1 MAITVEQFVAELGW
15 DIDSTQF
22 KEFQNQVKRAG
33 QDLKRLTKWIV
44 GAGAAITGMAVVT
57 NEATAQQYRLAQSVG
72 ASAET
77 VEALSHTLGGLGFDS
92 ERVVDLIEE
101 MSNKFGELK
110 GLGEMTS
117 ATDAL
122 KILNLE
128 FQNLRDLAP
137 EEQFIAIMDAA
148 KSMADQQ
155 EAVSAVDMLMGGE
168 ANKVLGYLR
177 TQEGSLRDLVTQYRA
192 LTLLTEEGR
201 EGAVRFSD
209 QWRTLTLVGKSFV
222 QEFSGQFGDAI
233 APLVE
238 HTVDWAIANKALI
251 KSEIKDWAEGLADA
265 IRDIGGFLRVLN
277 GYIQQ
282 FGGYEVVIKRI
293 GFAFAAWRIGGIVSS
308 MSKLLGNLS
317 ALTAGTGALSA
328 AFSKGGGGI
337 ASVLEGGLAM
347 LIPLLAQDIW
357 TSLHGGESAFSGI
370 AQAVADAAGK
380 VDEFIADMLGIPV
393 DEFRAGML
401 SALDAIVDGWDT
413 ADEKIAEFRDDA
425 LWAVASVL
433 DSFGQWGDGIWATL
447 EDARDRTLEGLKAFG
462 AEVLAWLADLG
473 NSVAETIA
481 GFLGDGILSRAND
494 IANMIRGVFGTA
506 PQPLHSGTGALR
518 PRLPPP
524 TLQQSSTVTNDNRQY
539 TLSPSAT
546 INGRPAGSSGE
557 ARWLTNQLEN
567 MLGQSVAALGG

>member
-22 KEFQNQVKRAG
+22 KEFQGQIERAG

-222 QEFSGQFGDAI
+222 QEFSGQFGNAI

-238 HTVDWAIANKALI
+238 DTVDWAIANKALI
-251 KSEIKDWAEGLADA
+251 KSEVKDWAEGLADA

-282 FGGYEVVIKRI
+282 FGGYEIAIKRI

-308 MSKLLGNLS
+308 ASKLIGDLRL
-317 ALTAGTGALSA
+317 ATTGAGALGKVLSSVRLSS
-328 AFSKGGGGI
+328 AFT
-337 ASVLEGGLAM
+337 GGLAL

-370 AQAVADAAGK
+370 AQAVADAAGN

-413 ADEKIAEFRDDA
+413 ADEKVAEFRDDA

-447 EDARDRTLEGLKAFG
+447 EDARNRTLEGLRAFG

-473 NSVAETIA
+473 SSVAETIA
-481 GFLGDGILSRAND
+481 DFLGDGILSRAND
-494 IANMIRGVFGTA
+494 IANMIRGVFGAA

-524 TLQQSSTVTNDNRQY
+524 TLQRSSTVTNDNRQY

>member
-22 KEFQNQVKRAG
+22 KEFQGQIERAG

-238 HTVDWAIANKALI
+238 DTVDWAIANKALI
-251 KSEIKDWAEGLADA
+251 KSEVKDWAEGLADA

-282 FGGYEVVIKRI
+282 FGGYEIVIKRI

-308 MSKLLGNLS
+308 ASKLIGDLRL
-317 ALTAGTGALSA
+317 ATTGAGALGKVLSSVKLSS
-328 AFSKGGGGI
+328 AFT
-337 ASVLEGGLAM
+337 GGLAL

-370 AQAVADAAGK
+370 AQAVADAAGN

-413 ADEKIAEFRDDA
+413 ADEKVTEFRDDA

-447 EDARDRTLEGLKAFG
+447 EDAKDRTLEGLKALG

-473 NSVAETIA
+473 SSVAETIA

-494 IANMIRGVFGTA
+494 IANMIRGVFGAA
-506 PQPLHSGTGALR
+506 PQPLHGGTSALR

-524 TLQQSSTVTNDNRQY
+524 TLQRSSTVTNDNRQY